1 MSDGSFG
8 RKTQPKEPPIQL
20 EEISKVEKKKNKTPK
35 KDKKENKLIIEVEK
49 KEDG

>member
-8 RKTQPKEPPIQL
+8 RKTVPKEALKL
-20 EEISKVEKKKNKTPK
+20 EEIGKVKKKKNKTPK

-49 KEDG
+49 KEDQ